1 MTQIKKKKRVFK
13 NSTPGQS
20 RDYETL
26 SARRMFQ
33 AYEDTPANHTGSAIA
48 NWDPPLGKT
57 AKVMYKKKKRELDME
72 TFNTNRIDGRT
83 KSYRETVRRIKERQE
98 RMKERQSNDNNTVNN
113 IALQA
118 ANPFGKEVDEIHS
131 PKDRTSTDAA
141 IAAWTK
147 AGGKTTKL
155 KSGQPKG
162 MDKRRKKLLKK
173 EEVEMKNK
181 YLKIKP
187 GSIEDAALSSLL
199 TAAGENPNDYR
210 PTLHLPEKKYLNTKE
225 GSIERTVEE
234 TLTEKQKPY
243 KLPRQLKDPRKEKMV
258 GTPTGTKVVDK
269 KDPKYKGAPEHESH
283 DVTNMI
289 QFGKPFTVG
298 EADDRRT
305 VDAIRAYDKSKDA
318 SRDADWDTV
327 HGKIKQGKKEKK
339 YAKKERGEIDKDDP
353 NWKHRSYHTGMHGEE
368 TEMSPLIQATMEKIH
383 FMRDDKLSYKERQG
397 LSKSQ
402 FALPGKGEGPEGKQG
417 GSYPIP
423 DESHARNALA
433 RVSQHGSEAEKRKVK
448 SAVAK
453 KFPDIKIGESKA
465 TEAGERDVG
474 TDAYANYVAGLT
486 PGQEADAG
494 VKSKDAKKASS
505 ESKKASDERE
515 RQSTRIDDE
524 YVPTLEE
531 YVIHLESLEGEAL
544 EAELETLSQNEL
556 LEILGTG
563 LVKKA
568 VGAVAK
574 RFSTQGRLKAAKAK
588 GVKIK
593 AKTDLATQKT
603 ANIAAKTKMKAARAA
618 HQAAKKPKPSG
629 NVDTRKS
636 PGHLAAEYDPET
648 LVGQAMLELSK
659 KTLGSYVKKASDSKV
674 DAGMA
679 LQRTADKNQTRG
691 DVEKHVGK
699 MMKRGKGISKAVD
712 KLTK

>member
-1 MTQIKKKKRVFK
+1 MTQIKKKRQYR

-20 RDYETL
+20 RDYDEL
-26 SARRMFQ
+26 SAHRMFK
-33 AYEDTPANHTGSAIA
+33 AYEDAPANSTGPAIA
-48 NWDPPLGKT
+48 NFDPVLGKP

-72 TFNTNRIDGRT
+72 TFNGNRVDGRT
-83 KSYRETVRRIKERQE
+83 RPYREAVRRIKERQE
-98 RMKERQSNDNNTVNN
+98 RMKERQSSDNNTVNN

-210 PTLHLPEKKYLNTKE
+210 PTLHLPEKKYLSTKE
-225 GSIERTVEE
+225 GSLERAVEVA
-234 TLTEKQKPY
+234 LTEAGASKKQVRMAKGIAN
-243 KLPRQLKDPRKEKMV
+243 DPRHKGGDMTGAYKKAEKIKK
-258 GTPTGTKVVDK
+258 GLGDHPKVQKALRKANEDSELKRETRDQAVDVIN
-269 KDPKYKGAPEHESH
+269 H
-283 DVTNMI
+283 I
-289 QFGKPFTVG
+289 QFGKSFRVVDEIVQTDLTEFVKG
-298 EADDRRT
+298 TEGDDPRT

-353 NWKHRSYHTGMHGEE
+353 NWKSRAYHTGMHGEE
-368 TEMSPLIQATMEKIH
+368 VEIDEKESDPKMYPQDRLSAAAKALIHPKDLERAKKNSKKKRVGENEETEISPLMKATIDELSKKTLGSYVKKAATSKSDSAMALQRSTDKPGGQTRGDVDKHAGKMIKRGAGISKAVDKLSKEEMSPMIRATIDKIH
-383 FMRDDKLSYKERQG
+383 SMSEDKLSYKERQG

-448 SAVAK
+448 SAVSK
-453 KFPDIKIGESKA
+453 KFPDIAIGESKE
-465 TEAGERDVG
+465 TERGERDVG
-474 TDAYANYVAGLT
+474 TDAYANYVKGLT
-486 PGQEADAG
+486 PGQEADSAITG
-494 VKSKDAKKASS
+494 KNAKKESAI
-505 ESKKASDERE
+505 SKKNTDEKARGLGL
-515 RQSTRIDDE
+515 DDE

-531 YVIHLESLEGEAL
+531 YSTHLESLDEVAL
-544 EAELETLSQNEL
+544 EAELETLRSE
-556 LEILGTG
+556 
-563 LVKKA
+563 
-568 VGAVAK
+568 
-574 RFSTQGRLKAAKAK
+574 
-588 GVKIK
+588 
-593 AKTDLATQKT
+593 
-603 ANIAAKTKMKAARAA
+603 
-618 HQAAKKPKPSG
+618 
-629 NVDTRKS
+629 
-636 PGHLAAEYDPET
+636 
-648 LVGQAMLELSK
+648 
-659 KTLGSYVKKASDSKV
+659 
-674 DAGMA
+674 
-679 LQRTADKNQTRG
+679 
-691 DVEKHVGK
+691 
-699 MMKRGKGISKAVD
+699 
-712 KLTK
+712 